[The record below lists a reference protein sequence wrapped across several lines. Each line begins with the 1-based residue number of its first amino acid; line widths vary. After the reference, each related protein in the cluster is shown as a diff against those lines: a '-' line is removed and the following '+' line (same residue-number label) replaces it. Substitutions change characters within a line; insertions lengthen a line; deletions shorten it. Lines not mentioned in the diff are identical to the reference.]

1 MLTLRNTKGSPLT
14 WGEIDGNF
22 TYLDGLIAGK
32 AAAAHGHILSDVSGL
47 EASLAAK
54 APLASPTFS
63 GNVTLST
70 GAAAGFIYA
79 ANTANAQGVTLG
91 VDADGHAYA
100 TNWRST
106 AGMSHMY
113 IGNVHSNN
121 TGSVL
126 FQVGGSI
133 QLAVSPVVGA
143 NQYVRIIGDVS
154 NGPRIQAVDATGGGA
169 GINPNLYLSSGGAG
183 SVYIYTNG
191 LGSCA
196 ARFDH
201 TANAARF
208 VTITGATSSGSP
220 TIGTNGGQL
229 LIAGTNPTVNGA
241 AGNAL
246 QYFDVSNSNT
256 GSSAGSA
263 FRLISSNAAGSGT
276 TSFDL
281 VKYKSGAA
289 SLINNEPSSSGVL
302 NLGTY
307 GAIQVRVD
315 AIQYANRIITLAGSN
330 GANPT
335 IGVTGGNLAITPAVI
350 GGANI
355 TASTFLSC
363 GTYASIYTSAALP
376 AAGNN
381 FCAVSFGVEGT
392 SLSMGVG
399 IPTHNPPNGSVYFNS
414 TGGAGTTLY
423 QRRAGAWVA
432 TAA

>member
-47 EASLAAK
+47 QTSLDAK
-54 APLASPTFS
+54 APLADPNF
-63 GNVTLST
+63 T
-70 GAAAGFIYA
+70 GSVNLATAAAYGYYKA
-79 ANTANAQGVTLG
+79 SNTANGLG
-91 VDADGHAYA
+91 VLFGTDSAGHAYA
-100 TNWRST
+100 WNQNS
-106 AGMSHMY
+106 AASNFY
-113 IGNVHSNN
+113 IGNGNAAN
-121 TGSVL
+121 TGSL
-126 FQVGGSI
+126 FLYARGVKQVQVEAIS
-133 QLAVSPVVGA
+133 GA
-143 NQYVRIIGDVS
+143 NQYLSLRGDVT
-154 NGPRIQAVDATGGGA
+154 NGPRIIATDGTGGGA
-169 GINPNLYLSSGGAG
+169 GANPNLYLSSGGVG
-183 SVYIYTNG
+183 SVYIYTNNV
-191 LGSCA
+191 GSCA

-229 LIAGTNPTVNGA
+229 LIAGTNPVVNGSV
-241 AGNAL
+241 GNGL
-246 QYFDVSNSNT
+246 QYLDVANSHT

-399 IPTHNPPNGSVYFNS
+399 IPMHNPPNGSVYFNS
-414 TGGAGTTLY
+414 TGGAGTTMY
-423 QRRAGAWVA
+423 QRRSGIWVA